1 MTEIKSIDFPVWFN
15 YEIYNDAW
23 DLNRAARRALD
34 INDEEAKG
42 FLGRQ
47 GKYMVFSVWFKI
59 TENGDIKGPY
69 REKEG
74 EEL

>member
-1 MTEIKSIDFPVWFN
+1 MSKVKGADFPVWFD
-15 YEIYNDAW
+15 YEIYNDTW
-23 DLNRAARRALD
+23 DLNRAAQRALD
-34 INDEEAKG
+34 IDDEDA
-42 FLGRQ
+42 RQ
-47 GKYMVFSVWFKI
+47 FFGQSGKYMVFSVWFKI